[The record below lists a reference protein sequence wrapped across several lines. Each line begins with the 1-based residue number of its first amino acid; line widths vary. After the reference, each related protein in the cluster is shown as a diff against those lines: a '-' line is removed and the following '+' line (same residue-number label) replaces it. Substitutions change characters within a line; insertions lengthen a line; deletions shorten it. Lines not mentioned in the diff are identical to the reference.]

1 MTKGD
6 VQYEIKE
13 LLEKLFQ
20 RSDTP
25 DYYWFLT
32 ETLHKASMEKDISTD
47 QDFLEW
53 LEAHK

>member
-1 MTKGD
+1 MNKGD
-6 VQYEIKE
+6 KQYAIKQ

-20 RSDTP
+20 RSDTQ

-47 QDFLEW
+47 KDFLEW
-53 LEAHK
+53 LEAQK